1 MGYRWTLVDIPLTL
15 KPAAGRLYMQIRAG
29 IQDLVMRGIL
39 PPGTRLPP
47 VRGLAKQLDVDYFT
61 VLRAYRELEAMGYLE
76 LDVGVGT
83 YVAHDL
89 PDSFLKAAPRKKT
102 ADRSG
107 NSPLPSSL
115 SRTLPE
121 SPPGL
126 EYVRPNAIP
135 RRAAPRLTFT
145 VGSGDVRLFPAT
157 VWRRLHDRQF
167 RDLARTNALYYGDPK
182 GSPSLREAIREELL
196 PARGIHAGIDE
207 ILVLSGGLTAIHQFL
222 GLVLAPGDGVALED
236 PASGF
241 LATMITESGGRI
253 LPVPVDAKGID
264 LTRLETIATRR
275 KPKALVVT
283 PSHQYPTCAVL
294 DEGRRHRLLAMTGKR
309 PLWIVEDD
317 YDHEFHYD
325 SPPLASLKS
334 LDASGQVVYVGSF
347 SKVLFPS
354 IRTGFLV
361 APRAVVDRMT
371 SRIVWTNARMPVL
384 PQLVLADFIRDG
396 HYGHHIRRMRRTYHA
411 RRDAMAAALK
421 KHLPGFAFD
430 VPRGGMRFWV
440 RLPAGIESGR
450 LIGETRR
457 LGVQIVRAPI
467 HSVTGADRRFL
478 HLGFTSVT
486 EEEIETGI
494 RAIRKAADAL
504 RRGR

>member
-1 MGYRWTLVDIPLTL
+1 MDIPLAL
-15 KPAAGRLYMQIRAG
+15 KPAAGRLYAQIRIG
-29 IQDLVMRGIL
+29 IQDLVVRGIL

-47 VRGLAKQLDVDYFT
+47 VRGLARQLDVDYFT

-89 PDSFLKAAPRKKT
+89 PDAFLKSKGARGSAAP
-102 ADRSG
+102 G
-107 NSPLPSSL
+107 GSL
-115 SRTLPE
+115 SAALAATLPKN
-121 SPPGL
+121 PAGL
-126 EYVRPNAIP
+126 AYVLPAR
-135 RRAAPRLTFT
+135 APRPRSPAVTFT

-167 RDLARTNALYYGDPK
+167 RDLPRTNALYYGDPR
-182 GSPSLREAIREELL
+182 GAAPLRETIREEIL
-196 PARGIHAGIDE
+196 PARGIRADLDE
-207 ILVLSGGLTAIHQFL
+207 IVILPGGLSAIHQFL
-222 GLVLAPGDGVALED
+222 RLVLAPGDGVALED

-241 LATMITESGGRI
+241 LATIIRENGGTI

-264 LTRLETIATRR
+264 LTILERITARK

-294 DEGRRHRLLAMTGKR
+294 DEGRRHRLMSIAAGR
-309 PLWIVEDD
+309 PLWVVEDD

-334 LDASGQVVYVGSF
+334 LDAAGQVVYVGSF

-354 IRTGFLV
+354 IKTGFLV
-361 APRAVVDRMT
+361 APRAVVDRIAARVT
-371 SRIVWTNARMPVL
+371 WTNTRLPVL

-396 HYGHHIRRMRRTYHA
+396 HYGHHIRRMRRIYHA

-421 KHLPGFAFD
+421 EHLPGFDFET
-430 VPRGGMRFWV
+430 PRGGMRFWV
-440 RLPAGIESGR
+440 RLPAGIESASLR
-450 LIGETRR
+450 ERADR
-457 LGVQIVRAPI
+457 LGVHVVPAPV
-467 HSVTGADRRFL
+467 HSATGLDRRFL
-478 HLGFTSVT
+478 HLGFSSVN
-486 EEEIETGI
+486 EGEIAAGLRI
-494 RAIRKAADAL
+494 LAKAARSL
-504 RRGR
+504 KPRK